1 MIASGNHLL
10 TQVKDNQP
18 SLRRTIERG
27 LARRKASGRASSK
40 DKGRNR
46 WETRELS
53 MFEAKALLR
62 GTPWEKLI
70 KTVLLL
76 ERMTWRRDPKTGK
89 LEQTRETV
97 YWVSSVWGPTA
108 QQWLAWIRAHW
119 QIENGSHHVRD
130 TTFAEDASRIRK
142 NPDIA
147 ARMRSF
153 AYNLLRSQGIDNIR
167 NARWRAAL
175 DLNQVLKIPGL
186 Y

>member
-1 MIASGNHLL
+1 VIASGNHLL

-18 SLRRTIERG
+18 GLRRIIERG
-27 LARRKASGRASSK
+27 LARRKPSDRVKSE

-46 WETRELS
+46 WETRKLS
-53 MFEAKALLR
+53 MFEVKALLR
-62 GTPWEKLI
+62 DTPWEKLI
-70 KTVLLL
+70 KTVLQL
-76 ERMTWRRDPKTGK
+76 ERTTWRRDPKTGM
-89 LEQTRETV
+89 LEQSVETV
-97 YWVSSVWGPTA
+97 YWVSSARGPSA

-119 QIENGSHHVRD
+119 QNENGSHYVRD

-153 AYNLLRSQGIDNIR
+153 AYNLLRSHGHDNMR

-175 DLNQVLKIPGL
+175 DLNQLFEIPRL